1 MTDSGDQ
8 SSMPSYLPGAKVD
21 LARIALRAEKEA
33 T

>member
-8 SSMPSYLPGAKVD
+8 SYMPSYSPGTEVD
-21 LARIALRAEKEA
+21 LARIALRAEWA